1 MEIQEFDYH
10 LPKEL
15 IASEPVFPR
24 DHSKLM
30 VLERK
35 SGKIIHKKFYEIVDF
50 LRDDDLL
57 VFNDT
62 KVINSRLYG
71 RKKETKGKVEVFL
84 LRQEGRD
91 FFDFNFWPEK
101 WIIIG
106 KPNLKKGW
114 VIQFDEELEGE
125 ITEVLNYE
133 RIIKFN
139 LKGDQLKGKILTLGL
154 PPLPPYIKQP
164 TKLSY
169 KNYQAI
175 FAKKYGSVAAPTAS
189 FHFTKQLISK
199 IKEKGV
205 EMVYLTLHIGLG
217 TFLPLKT
224 ESIQNHKLHP
234 EFFEINEKTAQKINE
249 AKRNKKRVIAVGT
262 TVTRSLEHCA
272 YNRLVVPQKGI
283 TELFI
288 YPGYKFQIVDALIT
302 NFHLPKSTLLMLVC
316 AFASKDLIFKAY
328 QEAIEKKYRFFSF
341 GDAMFIE

>member
-1 MEIQEFDYH
+1 MEIKEFDYC

-15 IASEPVFPR
+15 IASEPVLPR

-35 SGKIIHKKFYEIVDF
+35 SGKIVHKRFYEIVDF
-50 LRDDDLL
+50 LTDNDIL

-71 RKKETKGKVEVFL
+71 RKKETKGKAEVFL
-84 LRQEGRD
+84 VRQEDRD
-91 FFDFNFWPEK
+91 FFDYDWWPEN
-101 WIIIG
+101 WVIIG
-106 KPNLKKGW
+106 KPNLKEGW

-125 ITEVLNYE
+125 IIKVLNYE
-133 RIIKFN
+133 RVIKFN
-139 LKGDQLKGKILTLGL
+139 LSGDQLKEKILSLGL

-164 TKLSY
+164 SQLSY
-169 KNYQAI
+169 KNYQTI
-175 FAKKYGSVAAPTAS
+175 FAKKAGSVAAPTAS
-189 FHFTKQLISK
+189 LHFTEELILK

-205 EMVYLTLHIGLG
+205 EMLYLTLHIGLG
-217 TFLPLKT
+217 TFLSLKT
-224 ESIQNHKLHP
+224 ETIKNHKLHP
-234 EFFEINEKTAQKINE
+234 EFFEINEETAKKINE

-262 TVTRSLEHCA
+262 TVVRALEYCSH
-272 YNRLVVPQKGI
+272 NNLVAPRKGM

-302 NFHLPKSTLLMLVC
+302 NFHLPKSSLLMLVC

-328 QEAIEKKYRFFSF
+328 REAIEKKYRFFSF

>member
-1 MEIQEFDYH
+1 MESQEFDYY

-15 IASEPVFPR
+15 IASEPVLPR
-24 DHSKLM
+24 DRSKLM

-50 LRDDDLL
+50 LTENDLL

-62 KVINSRLYG
+62 KVISSRLYG

-84 LRQEGRD
+84 LKQEGKD
-91 FFDFNFWPEK
+91 FFDFGWWPEK
-101 WIIIG
+101 WIVIG

-139 LKGDQLKGKILTLGL
+139 LSGDQLKEKILTLGL

-164 TKLSY
+164 SQLSY
-169 KNYQAI
+169 KNYQTI
-175 FAKKYGSVAAPTAS
+175 FAKKAGSVAAPTAS
-189 FHFTKQLISK
+189 FHFTKELISK
-199 IKEKGV
+199 IKERKV
-205 EMVYLTLHIGLG
+205 EMAYLTLHIGLG

-224 ESIQNHKLHP
+224 EAIKNHKLHP
-234 EFFEINEKTAQKINE
+234 EFFEINEETAQKINE
-249 AKRNKKRVIAVGT
+249 AKKNRKRVIAVGT
-262 TVTRSLEHCA
+262 TVVRALEHCA
-272 YNRLVVPQKGI
+272 DNHLVVPQKG
-283 TELFI
+283 TTDLFI

-302 NFHLPKSTLLMLVC
+302 NFHLPKSSLLMLVC
-316 AFASKDLIFKAY
+316 AFASKDLIFKSY
-328 QEAIEKKYRFFSF
+328 KEAIEKKYRFFSF

>member
-1 MEIQEFDYH
+1 MESQEFDYY

-15 IASEPVFPR
+15 IASEPVLPR
-24 DHSKLM
+24 DRSKLM

-50 LRDDDLL
+50 LTENDLL

-84 LRQEGRD
+84 LRQEGKD
-91 FFDFNFWPEK
+91 FFDFGWWPEK
-101 WIIIG
+101 WVVIG

-139 LKGDQLKGKILTLGL
+139 LSGDQLKEKILTLGL

-164 TKLSY
+164 SQLSY
-169 KNYQAI
+169 KNYQTI
-175 FAKKYGSVAAPTAS
+175 FAKKAGSVAAPTAS
-189 FHFTKQLISK
+189 FHFTKELIST
-199 IKEKGV
+199 IKERKV
-205 EMVYLTLHIGLG
+205 EMAYLTLHIGLG
-217 TFLPLKT
+217 TFLPLKA
-224 ESIQNHKLHP
+224 EAIKNHKLHP
-234 EFFEINEKTAQKINE
+234 EFFEINEETAQKINE
-249 AKRNKKRVIAVGT
+249 AKENKKRVIAVGT
-262 TVTRSLEHCA
+262 TVVRALEHCA
-272 YNRLVVPQKGI
+272 DNHLVVPQKG
-283 TELFI
+283 TTDLFI

-302 NFHLPKSTLLMLVC
+302 NFHLPKSSLLMLVC
-316 AFASKDLIFKAY
+316 AFASKDLIFKSY
-328 QEAIEKKYRFFSF
+328 KEAIEKKYRFFSF
-341 GDAMFIE
+341 GDAMFII